1 MNARGEIHKPVSI
14 EAQLVSRKNWR
25 LRNHGDGVLTIIV
38 HIPTPYKK
46 RHSNNCDGGQE
57 GQFENH

>member
-1 MNARGEIHKPVSI
+1 MNARGDIHKPLSI
-14 EAQLVSRKNWR
+14 VAPVVPSKNGR
-25 LRNHGDGVLTIIV
+25 LRYHSDDVLTIIV